1 MRGFGSGSTGAA
13 IGSDGGGSLGALVI
27 GVASGADVGV
37 RTGVHATSTMHDAIT
52 RAERTQAFLHRTVAR
67 AMGRRWAAPRPA
79 ILRAPSRR
87 AMLGP
92 ERAAFAHGGFVARGR
107 PLALVFRYQLHRPLL
122 TMSVPNNERPWAP
135 AELDALED
143 ALESLAQSDV
153 LPSTL
158 APEQQQRIAERLA
171 SYRAIAGLSRELL
184 TAHVAPPRAIAAA
197 IAEAH
202 ASVQQGAG
210 AGPVAAPHEPTVS
223 WWSRAKRLWLVP
235 ALASAGVGAL
245 VVVLSI
251 DASKPDATMV
261 AADTPARSEA
271 ALRQES
277 APTKADAKASQ
288 PLAMAEPREDGDAK
302 SGFELDGTARGA
314 AAEAAPEETRGRLR
328 DRQLAAEEGEA
339 QRRQGGAE
347 LEEAA
352 TKNEKKKK
360 EVVADDKPKDQP
372 ASPDPAPPAEPKA
385 PTKSKPPATK
395 PSKTVPSGG
404 LPGASGGGGADV
416 SPAAIGDILV
426 RADRARRS
434 GDCAAARRD
443 YDIVIDRGD
452 RKQRARAKAGTALCL
467 EREGAEASAADL
479 IAGARQDDPDID
491 GWIADERGASK

>member
-1 MRGFGSGSTGAA
+1 
-13 IGSDGGGSLGALVI
+13 
-27 GVASGADVGV
+27 
-37 RTGVHATSTMHDAIT
+37 
-52 RAERTQAFLHRTVAR
+52 
-67 AMGRRWAAPRPA
+67 
-79 ILRAPSRR
+79 
-87 AMLGP
+87 MLEP

-107 PLALVFRYQLHRPLL
+107 PLAQVFRYQLHRPLL

-143 ALESLAQSDV
+143 ALESLAQSEV
-153 LPSTL
+153 LPGTL

-184 TAHVAPPRAIAAA
+184 TAHVAPPSAIAAA

-210 AGPVAAPHEPTVS
+210 AGPVAAPRAPTVS

-245 VVVLSI
+245 VVVFSI
-251 DASKPDATMV
+251 NASKPDATMV
-261 AADTPARSEA
+261 AAETRSEA
-271 ALRQES
+271 AIRQES

-288 PLAMAEPREDGDAK
+288 PLAMAEPRAAGDAK
-302 SGFELDGTARGA
+302 SSFELDGTARGA

-328 DRQLAAEEGEA
+328 DRQLAADDGEA
-339 QRRQGGAE
+339 QRRQGAEE

-352 TKNEKKKK
+352 TKNEKKK
-360 EVVADDKPKDQP
+360 EVVADDKKPKDQP

-385 PTKSKPPATK
+385 PSSAPKSKPPATK

-404 LPGASGGGGADV
+404 LPGGGGADV

-426 RADRARRS
+426 RADRARRG

-491 GWIADERGASK
+491 GWIADERGARK